1 MFPIL
6 KIGIKIYNYEGKFK
20 GYSNLLLIYKN
31 KVKNAKKDI
40 EATTYGIFQY
50 KVIPYK
56 DGYKMNKNQILYK
69 SVH

>member
-6 KIGIKIYNYEGKFK
+6 KTGIKIYNYDGKFK

-40 EATTYGIFQY
+40 EATTHGIFQY

-56 DGYKMNKNQILYK
+56 DGYKMSKNPVLYK